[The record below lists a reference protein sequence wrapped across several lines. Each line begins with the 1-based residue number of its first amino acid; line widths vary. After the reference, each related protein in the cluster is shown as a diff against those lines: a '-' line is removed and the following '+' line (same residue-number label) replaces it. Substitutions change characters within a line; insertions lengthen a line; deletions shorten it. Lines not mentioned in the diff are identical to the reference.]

1 MPKPAQR
8 LRIWENAFSAKAMLE
23 EAVDLHRIAEE
34 HELSGGTIMNVVRY
48 ASLKTLSR
56 NEVTIALDDL
66 EEGIRRE
73 FLKEGRM
80 L

>member
-1 MPKPAQR
+1 M
-8 LRIWENAFSAKAMLE
+8 IW
-23 EAVDLHRIAEE
+23 HRIAEQY
-34 HELSGGTIMNVVRY
+34 ELSGGTIMNVVRY

-56 NEVTIALDDL
+56 HEVTILLDDL

-73 FLKEGRM
+73 FLKEGRI